1 MSQARHAAVH
11 PQPMALGGVVWT
23 TPWGDH
29 GAAADHGA
37 PSSQGRNWAFSGGS
51 RPLGVGRKEPRT
63 VASERRCRGYL
74 CGSEALSEPL

>member
-11 PQPMALGGVVWT
+11 PQPMASGGVVWT

-29 GAAADHGA
+29 GA
-37 PSSQGRNWAFSGGS
+37 PSSQGRDWAFSEGS

>member
-1 MSQARHAAVH
+1 MSQARHAAAH
-11 PQPMALGGVVWT
+11 PQPMASGGSGV
-23 TPWGDH
+23 DH

-37 PSSQGRNWAFSGGS
+37 PPSQGRDHAFSEGS